1 MNETNS
7 VFRRS
12 AGVFVWVGEEFL
24 VLRRTDGYWDLPAG
38 KVNQGETFLDA
49 ARRELL
55 EESDIDASPSALKDL
70 GEYESDCGSFGCW
83 HFGVYEIVFSVR
95 PIVRLNA
102 REHCEYAW
110 VTPQQL
116 VLNEKNGC
124 LVFPKFTELL
134 FQIGYLN

>member
-1 MNETNS
+1 MGWE
-7 VFRRS
+7 
-12 AGVFVWVGEEFL
+12 GVFDPSS
-24 VLRRTDGYWDLPAG
+24 DGYWGLPAG
-38 KVNQGETFLDA
+38 KVNQEETLLNA

-55 EESDIDASPSALKDL
+55 EESGIDVSPGSLNGL

-83 HFGVYEIVFSVR
+83 RFGVYEIVFPTR
-95 PIVRLNA
+95 PIVQLNA
-102 REHCEYAW
+102 REHREYAW

-116 VLNEKNGC
+116 ILNEKNGD